1 MVPLCDLPS
10 PPPYTS
16 VPDYVWADVRDC
28 SLQFVR
34 MPRKPQERPVPQI
47 PHPDA
52 ESALK
57 AAKRACYKHPGR
69 WYGRASAQADGPAFL
84 VYEGGKV
91 IERHVV
97 GK

>member
-1 MVPLCDLPS
+1 MRPCFPTT

-34 MPRKPQERPVPQI
+34 MPRKPKEVPVPQI
-47 PHPDA
+47 PHPTA
-52 ESALK
+52 ESALQ

-69 WYGRASAQADGPAFL
+69 WFGRSSDCSAGAVFL
-84 VYEGGKV
+84 VYEDGIV
-91 IERHVV
+91 VERHVV
-97 GK
+97 ESR

>member
-34 MPRKPQERPVPQI
+34 IPRKPREKPVPQI

-52 ESALK
+52 KSALE

-69 WYGRASAQADGPAFL
+69 WYGRASNQADGTSFL

-97 GK
+97 GR